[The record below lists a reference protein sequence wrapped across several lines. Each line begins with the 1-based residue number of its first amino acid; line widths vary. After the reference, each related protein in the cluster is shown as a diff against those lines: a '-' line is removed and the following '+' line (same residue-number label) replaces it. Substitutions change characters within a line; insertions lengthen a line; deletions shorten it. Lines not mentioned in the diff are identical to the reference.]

1 MAKTLAAEV
10 APFGITVNNLLPGTT
25 STDRSLELAA
35 ARAKRKGISAEAELQ
50 DMIRDIPMG
59 RLATPDEQAAAA
71 AFLAS
76 EPAGYITG
84 ISLLVDGGSVR
95 AL

>member
-1 MAKTLAAEV
+1 VEE
-10 APFGITVNNLLPGTT
+10 
-25 STDRSLELAA
+25 ELTFT
-35 ARAKRKGISAEAELQ
+35 ARN
-50 DMIRDIPMG
+50 IPLG
-59 RLATPDEQAAAA
+59 RLARPDEQAAAA

-84 ISLLVDGGSVR
+84 ISLLVDGGAVR